1 MYNQLIYKWVQGLVE
16 ELDEIRRGIPDTIY
30 NGSLEDVL
38 DEIAD
43 VLELLKIGDLAGEAK
58 TLIDLSRNMRVR
70 IAVSGS
76 YYLPGLDQLSKRLE
90 DFIRELQNASS
101 SLSA

>member
-1 MYNQLIYKWVQGLVE
+1 MHNLLYKWVQGLVD
-16 ELDEIRRGIPDTIY
+16 ELEEIRHGIPDTIY

-43 VLELLKIGDLAGEAK
+43 VLELLKIRDLAGEAK

-70 IAVSGS
+70 ISVSGN
-76 YYLPGLDQLSKRLE
+76 YYLPGLDHLSSRL
-90 DFIRELQNASS
+90 DAFLRQLQNASS
-101 SLSA
+101 NLSA